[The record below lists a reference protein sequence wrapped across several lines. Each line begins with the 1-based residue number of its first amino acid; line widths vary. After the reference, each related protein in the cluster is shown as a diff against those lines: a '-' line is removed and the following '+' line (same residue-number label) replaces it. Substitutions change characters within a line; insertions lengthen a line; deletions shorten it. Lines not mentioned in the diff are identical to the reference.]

1 MDARPIDLTKL
12 FEPTTQYRVPLFQR
26 PYVWERE
33 KQWEPLWE
41 DIRTAADR
49 LTDGSTTNDEQ
60 PHFMGA
66 IVLELEEAKE
76 LTYKSVI
83 DGQQRL
89 TSLQLI
95 IAAARAAAADLG
107 EANLARKLET
117 LLFFED
123 FLVDDPNHQFKLV
136 PTNGDRVAFRLAA
149 RFGVVDKTRVP
160 IGDSART
167 MDAYAYFRG
176 AIEEWLAELDESSTT
191 EKLDA
196 LVSALRRSLRIVV
209 IDVGKDENAQAIFE
223 TMNARGTPL
232 LAADLVKNQLFQDAG
247 SSRAEF
253 LYGKYWADF
262 DTQTWRREVGVGRA
276 KRPRLDVLL
285 GNWLMLRGENDVHWQ
300 ELFLDFRGYRAK
312 SGRSAEE
319 ILADLREVATV
330 FDALD
335 RFPVGSREALFMYRL
350 DILEANTFRPLVLR
364 VFGRDGIE
372 DPKDRLQALMAIE
385 SWLVRRMLCRLTTKN
400 YNNVVRGLLDS
411 VTGGSF
417 TSSDVISY
425 LAALHGE
432 SQVWPDD
439 EMLLANL
446 RTQPYYTSVTRARLR
461 MVLEAIEAELR
472 GPMNLPFGDWGAL
485 TVEHVLPQEWSHHWP
500 LPVNIPELEAR
511 IARDSEKHR
520 LGNLTLV
527 AQPLNSSLSNAP
539 WISEGGGKR
548 EALRVH
554 NVYMLNKPLIELD
567 AWDESAIRQ
576 RSDELAQTVLRVWPG
591 SSGSTA
597 QAVTVAAS
605 PVPEPEPPPPH
616 SVVRDHSGRRRRVWD
631 EHQALAALH
640 EVDSALGHLGE
651 ELMTWAD
658 GVPDL
663 TYVKATRLPEL
674 KPSLVLHGEP
684 VTFLALTTER
694 RLYLALAAWSRVPE
708 LRDSAAR
715 RALIHDFNTAAG
727 ASLRHT
733 QSWPW
738 LPSELLY
745 DPTRRAA
752 FFGVLDR
759 LVAALRK
766 SPPPVSDLGELQTDS
781 SLTQAPGEPSE
792 INQRYQ
798 TFLSSVV
805 ERWVSLDPAAV
816 APVVGPRNWLT
827 VGAGRTGYGFAW
839 SVAPS
844 RGVRAEL
851 YIDVGDREKNKR
863 IFDALWERREEL
875 EARLGTPLIWERL
888 DDRRASRVY
897 LNREVSAD
905 TFDQD
910 PELAEWAAEA
920 MVKIDRLFR
929 PVLGDLN

>member
-1 MDARPIDLTKL
+1 LDARPIDLTKL

-49 LTDGSTTNDEQ
+49 LTDRSAANDEQ

-95 IAAARAAAADLG
+95 IAAARAAASDAG

-136 PTNGDRVAFRLAA
+136 PTNGDRVAFRLAT
-149 RFGVVDKTRVP
+149 RFGIVDKARVP

-176 AIEEWLAELDESSTT
+176 VIEEWLAEVDESSTT
-191 EKLDA
+191 QKLDA

-209 IDVGKDENAQAIFE
+209 IDIGRDENAQAIFE

-253 LYGKYWADF
+253 LYAKYWADF
-262 DTQTWRREVGVGRA
+262 DTQTWRQEVGVGRA
-276 KRPRLDVLL
+276 KRPRIDLLL
-285 GNWLMLRGENDVHWQ
+285 GNWLMLRGEDDVHWQ
-300 ELFLDFRGYRAK
+300 ELFLDFRAYRAK
-312 SGRSAEE
+312 AGRSAEE
-319 ILADLREVATV
+319 ILADLREVGSV
-330 FDALD
+330 FEMLD
-335 RFPVGSREALFMYRL
+335 RFPARSREALFMYRL
-350 DILEANTFRPLVLR
+350 DILEANTFRPVVLR
-364 VFGRDGIE
+364 IFGRDGIG
-372 DPKDRLQALMAIE
+372 DPTDRLRALMAVE

-400 YNNVVRGLLDS
+400 YNNVARGVLDA
-411 VTGGSF
+411 VAGGSF
-417 TSSDVISY
+417 TSSDVIAY
-425 LAALHGE
+425 LASREGE

-439 EMLLANL
+439 EMLEANL
-446 RTQPYYTSVTRARLR
+446 RTQPYYTSITRARLR
-461 MVLEAIEAELR
+461 MVLEAVEAELR
-472 GPMNLPFGDWGAL
+472 GPMNLPFADWGAL
-485 TVEHVLPQEWSHHWP
+485 TVEHILPQEWSHHWP
-500 LPVNIPELEAR
+500 LPPDKPELEAR

-539 WISEGGGKR
+539 WVIDGGGKR
-548 EALRVH
+548 EGLRVH
-554 NVYMLNKPLIELD
+554 NVYMLNKPLVELD
-567 AWDESAIRQ
+567 AWDESRIRQ
-576 RSDELAQTVLRVWPG
+576 RTDELAQTVARVW
-591 SSGSTA
+591 SGPSPTGG
-597 QAVTVAAS
+597 QAVPVAAALAAG
-605 PVPEPEPPPPH
+605 PEPAPSH

-640 EVDSALGHLGE
+640 EVDPALGELGE
-651 ELMTWAD
+651 ALMQWVD
-658 GVPDL
+658 GVPEM

-674 KPSLVLHGEP
+674 KPSLTVYGEP
-684 VTFLALTTER
+684 VTLLALTTER
-694 RLYLALAAWSRVPE
+694 RLYLALGAWDRVPE
-708 LRDSAAR
+708 LREPAAR
-715 RALIHDFNTAAG
+715 RALVDDFNKAAG
-727 ASLRHT
+727 ASMRST
-733 QSWPW
+733 QAWPW
-738 LPSELLY
+738 F
-745 DPTRRAA
+745 PTKLIEDLDRRAA
-752 FFGVLDR
+752 FFEVLDR
-759 LVAALRK
+759 LVAAIRR
-766 SPPPVSDLGELQTDS
+766 SPPPTLAEQAEAGSPEAEMGS
-781 SLTQAPGEPSE
+781 SAVTEM
-792 INQRYQ
+792 NQRYR

-805 ERWVSLDPAAV
+805 ERWLSLEPSAV
-816 APVVGPRNWLT
+816 PPVVGPRNWLT
-827 VGAGRTGYGFAW
+827 LGAGRTGFGFAW
-839 SVAPS
+839 SVAPG

-851 YIDVGDREKNKR
+851 YIDLGNREENKR
-863 IFDALWERREEL
+863 VFDALYERRHEL
-875 EARLGTPLIWERL
+875 ESKIGSSLVWERL
-888 DDRRASRVY
+888 DDRRASRIY
-897 LNREVSAD
+897 LNRKISAD
-905 TFDQD
+905 SFDRD

-929 PVLGDLN
+929 PIIRDLS